1 MRPGVCILDD
11 VQLANYVAGIDPG
24 PVDAG
29 RTDREI
35 ARLLGVGV
43 GTPIWLS
50 DYTLTK
56 TWAFHTDVTFEDYQN
71 IPNVLIHGFVVPGSK
86 SRTIQLYHVDTSQK
100 TYRMW
105 RVCLKSTSQNEVFV
119 TLLHRA
125 HMKELR
131 RVYRRA
137 VRRGELLR
145 DHKHQ
150 LARHMLRRA
159 SEREGGAP

>member
-1 MRPGVCILDD
+1 MDD
-11 VQLANYVAGIDPG
+11 VQLANYLAGIDPG
-24 PVDAG
+24 PVEAG
-29 RTDREI
+29 RADREF
-35 ARLLGVGV
+35 AELLGVDA
-43 GTPIWLS
+43 GTLIWLS

-56 TWAFHTDVTFEDYQN
+56 TWAFHSEITFEDYCN
-71 IPNVLIHGFVVPGSK
+71 IPNVLSHGFVIPGNK
-86 SRTIQLYHVDTSQK
+86 RRTIQTYHVDTNDDVYK
-100 TYRMW
+100 MW
-105 RVCLKSTSQNEVFV
+105 RVCLKSTSKNEVFV
-119 TLLHRA
+119 TLLHRVQ
-125 HMKELR
+125 MKEMR